1 MMRSVE
7 KLAALLKIILTYTFT
22 NPLMS
27 LAAEYALKNVL
38 PLMEQLSLKL
48 TPGHL
53 KLGLFNMILM
63 PIQLEQEHLTSGA
76 TIQH

>member
-1 MMRSVE
+1 MRSVE
-7 KLAALLKIILTYTFT
+7 KLAALLKIIRTYTFT

-48 TPGHL
+48 TPCQP
-53 KLGLFNMILM
+53 KLGILCTIQM
-63 PIQLEQEHLTSGA
+63 PI
-76 TIQH
+76 

>member
-1 MMRSVE
+1 MRSVE
-7 KLAALLKIILTYTFT
+7 KLEALLKIIRTYTFT

-38 PLMEQLSLKL
+38 LLMEQLSLKL
-48 TPGHL
+48 TPGQL
-53 KLGLFNMILM
+53 KLGILRTTLM
-63 PIQLEQEHLTSGA
+63 RIQFLHQQEQPSGV